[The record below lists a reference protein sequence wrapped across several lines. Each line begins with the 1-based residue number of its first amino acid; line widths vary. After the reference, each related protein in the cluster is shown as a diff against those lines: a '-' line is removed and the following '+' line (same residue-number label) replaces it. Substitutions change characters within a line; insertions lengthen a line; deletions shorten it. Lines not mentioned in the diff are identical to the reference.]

1 MLGVDLV
8 VFWVVKH
15 GIYHKINENRCNWF
29 VPIRKF
35 VCNCHLTEGRFEKD
49 LRLPGRL

>member
-15 GIYHKINENRCNWF
+15 GIYHKVNEKLLQLVRSNKE
-29 VPIRKF
+29 IR
-35 VCNCHLTEGRFEKD
+35 V
-49 LRLPGRL
+49 